1 MIAGNE
7 TVLHGALTPAELG
20 AYLDQLRRR
29 LKVPVSTAEPWHVW
43 LRHPEL
49 ARQVDFITVHLL
61 PYWEGVPVETAVDYA
76 FQRLDE
82 VRARFPRKPILI
94 GEIGWPSG
102 GDRLDAARAGPAEQ
116 AAFIRTFLARAQGKK
131 LDYFLMEGV
140 DQPWKSATE
149 GRVGAYWGI
158 FDAARSP
165 KFAFEGPIHADPY
178 WRAKAAI
185 ASLAGFAAA
194 LAVAL
199 AFARMRLAGR
209 VAFALAAQAVVSFVV
224 ALGTLPLVHYL
235 RLVDWAALLPLL
247 PALAL
252 IAAIL
257 LAHAFE
263 FAELFW
269 EGSLKR
275 RFEPRPLGEG
285 AREPFVTIHLAC
297 CNEPPAMVI
306 ATIESL
312 RALDYRNYEVLIVD
326 NNTRDEAL
334 WRPVEAHVARLP
346 ANFRFFHLPQW
357 PGFKAGAL
365 NFALEQSDPRS
376 EVVAVVDAD
385 YVVERDWLRSL
396 VAHFDDA
403 DVAVVQ
409 SPQAHRGWSRHPFHR
424 MMNWE
429 YDGFFR
435 IGMHHRNERDAIIQH
450 GTMTMIRADAL
461 REHGRWSEWCICED
475 SELGLRL
482 MRQGLRTVYVDRVM
496 GEGLTPDDFA
506 SYRKQRRRW
515 AQGAMQILK
524 AHAGALLRPGPLTL
538 GQRYHFVAG
547 WLPWLGDALH
557 LVFAFA
563 AMAWTIGIIAAPHL
577 FSLPI
582 TLFMAPLA
590 VFFVAKL
597 ADRSA
602 ALLASRAVLARRDR
616 WCGARG
622 HRPVARDRLRRDR
635 GTGEEERRFRGHPQ
649 GTGRCDPRG
658 ARRGP
663 RRGCDAGR
671 PARLPRRGRP
681 HPQAGPPGIGDVDG
695 GSGAAGDPLPCRA
708 GLRSAVTDSAWRSGD
723 RGARHD
729 GRTQHDA
736 APARDT
742 RSPGTLDRVA
752 EDERR
757 DCPYVAGNRVTT
769 HAPG

>member
-116 AAFIRTFLARAQGKK
+116 AAFIRTFLARAQGKQ

-235 RLVDWAALLPLL
+235 RLVDWAALVPLL

-597 ADRSA
+597 LIGPLLYWRRVPCSPAETGGAALAGIGLSHAIACGVIEGLAKKNGVFEVTRKGRAGATRAALGAVREEAAMLA
-602 ALLASRAVLARRDR
+602 ALLACLGAVAFTREPDHPESAMWMAVLALQAIPYLAALACEALSRIP
-616 WCGARG
+616 RG
-622 HRPVARDRLRRDR
+622 EVATAAPVTMDERSMTPRLRATPAVPAPSIASQKTSA
-635 GTGEEERRFRGHPQ
+635 GTVLTSR
-649 GTGRCDPRG
+649 
-658 ARRGP
+658 
-663 RRGCDAGR
+663 
-671 PARLPRRGRP
+671 
-681 HPQAGPPGIGDVDG
+681 GIG
-695 GSGAAGDPLPCRA
+695 
-708 GLRSAVTDSAWRSGD
+708 
-723 RGARHD
+723 
-729 GRTQHDA
+729 
-736 APARDT
+736 
-742 RSPGTLDRVA
+742 
-752 EDERR
+752 
-757 DCPYVAGNRVTT
+757 
-769 HAPG
+769 